1 MARSLRG
8 SLLSRADR
16 IKQPTCARVQ
26 EVAALY
32 SINRMTPSL
41 LILDCDGTLVD
52 SAGHI
57 AAVFNQAI
65 VTLGYAPLPPER
77 IARIIGLS
85 FDDALHRL
93 LPESSADERARIIH
107 LYRAQYAVSAAGRD
121 PLFDGVREFLDS
133 VREQGRHL
141 AMATG
146 KSRAGALRII
156 AEHGLGDYFMSVK
169 TGDLCRPKPHPEMLL
184 QILDEMGIHGDRAIM
199 VGDTTFDVEMARAA
213 GIRAVGVGWGAHE
226 ADELLEAG
234 AALVVPRLPDLA
246 PHLSRL
252 LPD

>member
-1 MARSLRG
+1 MATS
-8 SLLSRADR
+8 
-16 IKQPTCARVQ
+16 V
-26 EVAALY
+26 V
-32 SINRMTPSL
+32 
-41 LILDCDGTLVD
+41 ILDCDGTLVD

-57 AAVFNQAI
+57 AAVFNEAI

-107 LYRAQYAVSAAGRD
+107 VYRAQYAVSAMGRD
-121 PLFDGVREFLDS
+121 PLFAGVREFLDL
-133 VREQGRHL
+133 VRGQGRHL

-156 AEHGLGDYFMSVK
+156 AEHGLGDYFVAVK
-169 TGDLCRPKPHPEMLL
+169 TGDLCRPKPHPEMLF
-184 QILDEMGIHGDRAIM
+184 QILDEMGISAERAIM

-213 GIRAVGVGWGAHE
+213 GIRAIGVGWGAHE
-226 ADELLEAG
+226 AEELAEAG
-234 AALVVPRLPDLA
+234 AELVVPRLTDLA
-246 PHLSRL
+246 PHLPRL

>member
-1 MARSLRG
+1 MA
-8 SLLSRADR
+8 
-16 IKQPTCARVQ
+16 
-26 EVAALY
+26 
-32 SINRMTPSL
+32 PSVV
-41 LILDCDGTLVD
+41 ILDCDGTLVD
-52 SAGHI
+52 SAAHI
-57 AAVFNQAI
+57 TAVFNEAI

-85 FDDALHRL
+85 FDDALRHL
-93 LPESSADERARIIH
+93 LPETSADERARIIH
-107 LYRAQYAVSAAGRD
+107 FYRAQYAVNAVGRD
-121 PLFDGVREFLDS
+121 PLFSGVREFLDL

-156 AEHGLGDYFMSVK
+156 AEHGLSDYFAAVK

-184 QILDEMGIHGDRAIM
+184 QILDEMGVPADRAIM

-213 GIRAVGVGWGAHE
+213 GVRAIGVGWGAHE
-226 ADELLEAG
+226 AEELADAG
-234 AALVVPRLPDLA
+234 AALVVPALPDLA
-246 PHLSRL
+246 PHLARL